1 MSYLPQEIAKDVHNS
16 YGNDVWGYMKG
27 SFQTQLPLFKEAI
40 SEWDKDEFERFVVSM
55 NFCNPE
61 YTGKF
66 APINRLAIATFDA
79 QFAAAQTKMEFA
91 TTITDARDFIFSAL
105 LVADWMDNKQVYRP
119 DKDFVDMLI
128 HTKNFKLH
136 IDQLRSLPYTDLCFD
151 FSACPDLAPIEAAFL
166 SFRFVDDNVFVINYL
181 MSKNKNLFS
190 FYYGA
195 KVKDGYIELGKMSLD
210 NMLPADDEYRIS
222 PEYSTTNKEERYK
235 YKYTRKQISEIM
247 LQLVGYLTCQNVEVK
262 QSQRSKKTHKNHP
275 ANYTPKNDI
284 SEFTEYEIGVKIGKT
299 IRKCAEL
306 GITDTDKD
314 EPETTAT
321 GNSRKGGTKSPHVR
335 GAHWHHYWTGE
346 GRTEL
351 IVKWIPPTYINKDK
365 PNKDIVVH
373 RMAK

>member
-1 MSYLPQEIAKDVHNS
+1 MPYLPQEIAKDVYNS

-27 SFQTQLPLFKEAI
+27 SFQTQLPLFKYGIAD
-40 SEWDKDEFERFVVSM
+40 WDKSEFENFVVSM

-66 APINRLAIATFDA
+66 APINHLAIATFDA
-79 QFAAAQTKMEFA
+79 QFAVAQTKREFA

-105 LVADWMDNKQVYRP
+105 LVADWMENKQVYRP

-136 IDQLRSLPYTDLCFD
+136 IDQLRSLPYADLCFD

-166 SFRFVDDNVFVINYL
+166 SFRFVDDDVFVINYL
-181 MSKNKNLFS
+181 VSKNKNLFS

-195 KVKDGYIELGKMSLD
+195 KVKNGYIELGKMSLD

-222 PEYSTTNKEERYK
+222 PEYSTTNKAERYK

-247 LQLVGYLTCQNVEVK
+247 LQLVGYITCQNAEVK
-262 QSQRSKKTHKNHP
+262 QSQRSKKTHKHHP
-275 ANYTPKNDI
+275 ANYQPKNDI
-284 SEFTEYEIGVKIGKT
+284 SEFKEYEIGVKIGKT
-299 IRKCAEL
+299 IRSIVNLKDDNA
-306 GITDTDKD
+306 D
-314 EPETTAT
+314 EPETESK
-321 GNSRKGGTKSPHVR
+321 SRKSSPKSPHIR
-335 GAHWHHYWTGE
+335 SAHWHHYWSGE

-373 RMAK
+373 KMRK